1 MRRPSIVMYDHI
13 VGQVVQ
19 VQPTHAVLRA
29 NGVGFDLKV
38 PLPTSRD
45 LHPGS
50 DATLFTILHVVD
62 GDPTLLGF
70 ASRTE
75 RNLARKLMTVSGVG
89 PTVCLAILSTFTP
102 EQVVAAILASDAA
115 SLRRVRGVGPRLA
128 DRLCLEL
135 KEAMAR
141 FDFGPTSKPTVTL
154 LPRSTEDAI
163 AGLMVLG
170 YSEKEARAKVGKA
183 LADGKGGSTEDL
195 IRAVLQ
201 G

>member
-1 MRRPSIVMYDHI
+1 MYDHI
-13 VGQVVQ
+13 VGEVVD
-19 VQPTHAVLRA
+19 VQPAHAVLRA
-29 NGVGFDLKV
+29 HGVGFDLKV

-45 LHPGS
+45 LTAGTT
-50 DATLFTILHVVD
+50 ATLFTILHVVD

-70 ASRTE
+70 GTRAE

-89 PTVCLAILSTFTP
+89 PTVCLAILSTFSP
-102 EQVVAAILASDAA
+102 EEVVAAILAGDAT

-135 KEAMAR
+135 KETMAR
-141 FDFGPTSKPTVTL
+141 FEIGPTSKPTVTL
-154 LPRSTEDAI
+154 LPRTTEDAI
-163 AGLMVLG
+163 AGLIVLG
-170 YSEKEARAKVGKA
+170 YSEKEARTKVGKV
-183 LADGKGGSTEDL
+183 LADGKGSSTEEL